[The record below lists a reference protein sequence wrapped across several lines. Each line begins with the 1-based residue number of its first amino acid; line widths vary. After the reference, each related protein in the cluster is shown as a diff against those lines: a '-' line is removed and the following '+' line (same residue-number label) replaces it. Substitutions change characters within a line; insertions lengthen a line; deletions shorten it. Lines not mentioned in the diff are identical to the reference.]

1 VIYSA
6 HGVLFIKYASVLPQA
21 MSLRADEDFL
31 FALIDF
37 SKVQGASWEE
47 QTPE

>member
-6 HGVLFIKYASVLPQA
+6 HGVLFVKYVSVLLQA
-21 MSLRADEDFL
+21 MTLRVDEDFL